1 MFDTVR
7 PRLVEELRE
16 IGDRGL
22 AKRERV
28 IASPQGGRIR
38 LQDGRRL
45 LNLATN
51 DYLGLAN
58 HPEIVAAAHEGLE
71 RWGFGIASARF
82 ISGTQRIHTE
92 LEARLSAFLGT
103 EATVLYSS
111 GFDANGGLFEALLGP
126 EDVVIS
132 DALNHAS
139 IIDGIRL
146 SKAMR
151 ARFAHDDMDG
161 LEHCLRESE
170 SARRRL
176 VVTDGVFSMDGRVA
190 RLREICDLCDRYDA
204 LVVVDDSHGV
214 GVLGGQGRG
223 THELL
228 DVIERVDIVT
238 GTLGKALGGASGG
251 YTSGRRE
258 IIDVLRQRSRPY
270 LFSNA
275 LAPPIV
281 TAALKAIDLLERS
294 GELRARLRRNTAAFR
309 ARLDEHG
316 IDVLPGSHPIV
327 PIMIGEAR
335 AAVEVADRLLDESV
349 YAMAF
354 TYPVV
359 PEGQARIR
367 AQVSASHE
375 VPDLIAAADAVARAL
390 VAGAAR

>member
-1 MFDTVR
+1 
-7 PRLVEELRE
+7 LV
-16 IGDRGL
+16 
-22 AKRERV
+22 KHERV
-28 IASPQGGRIR
+28 MASPQGGRIE

-45 LNLATN
+45 LNLASN

-58 HPEIVAAAHEGLE
+58 HPEIVAAAHAGLD
-71 RWGFGIASARF
+71 RWGFGIASARS
-82 ISGTQRIHTE
+82 ISGTQLVHTE

-111 GFDANGGLFEALLGP
+111 SFAANGGLFAPLLGP

-146 SKAMR
+146 SKAR
-151 ARFAHDDMDG
+151 RRRFPSGDMDQ
-161 LEHCLRESE
+161 LETCLRQSQG
-170 SARRRL
+170 AARRL

-204 LVVVDDSHGV
+204 MVVVDDSHGV
-214 GVLGGQGRG
+214 GVVGAQGRG
-223 THELL
+223 TPELH
-228 DVIERVDIVT
+228 DVIDRVDVVT
-238 GTLGKALGGASGG
+238 GTLAKALGGASGG

-258 IIDVLRQRSRPY
+258 VVDLLRRQSRPY

-281 TAALKAIDLLERS
+281 TASIKAVELVEGG
-294 GELRARLRRNTAAFR
+294 GELRARLRRNAAALR
-309 ARLDEHG
+309 SRLEEHG

-327 PIMIGEAR
+327 
-335 AAVEVADRLLDESV
+335 AVMLEDDQLAVDVADRLLDDGI
-349 YAMAF
+349 YAIAF

-367 AQVSASHE
+367 AQVTASHE
-375 VPDLIAAADAVARAL
+375 PSDLVAAADAFARAL
-390 VAGAAR
+390 GR